1 MQPNSM
7 TVPTQISEYGYFGS
21 ETVSAYYYR
30 GVYFL
35 EGEGSGD
42 RCNEYPTYWTF
53 SSATASLEAHRDK
66 TYTAGEF
73 VWIGHD
79 YLGEPTPRSWPSKS
93 SYFGMIDTAGFA
105 KRCCLY
111 VQEYVDGYTDRT
123 SSAAKM
129 EFQGRTESAGIHL
142 HKCKECG
149 TVLKRKITWH

>member
-7 TVPTQISEYGYFGS
+7 TVPTPDIRIWLFLDL

-73 VWIGHD
+73 V
-79 YLGEPTPRSWPSKS
+79 
-93 SYFGMIDTAGFA
+93 
-105 KRCCLY
+105 
-111 VQEYVDGYTDRT
+111 
-123 SSAAKM
+123 
-129 EFQGRTESAGIHL
+129 
-142 HKCKECG
+142 
-149 TVLKRKITWH
+149 